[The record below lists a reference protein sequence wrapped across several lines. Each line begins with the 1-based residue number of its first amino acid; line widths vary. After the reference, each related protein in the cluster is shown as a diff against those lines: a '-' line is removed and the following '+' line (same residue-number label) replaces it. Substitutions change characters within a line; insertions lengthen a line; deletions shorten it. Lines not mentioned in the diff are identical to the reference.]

1 MRNEIVQWILRITA
15 SVILLQTL
23 FFKFSGAE
31 ESVYIFSALSVEP
44 YGRIGS
50 GIAELIAAVLI
61 LVPRTTRL
69 GAIVAIGIMT
79 GAILSHLFV
88 LGIEVQNDGG
98 LLFSLA
104 VITLLCCLGLLYF
117 NKNKLSNLLN

>member
-1 MRNEIVQWILRITA
+1 MKKEILIWILRITA

-31 ESVYIFSALSVEP
+31 ESVYIFSILGVEP

-50 GIAELIAAVLI
+50 AIAELIAAVLI
-61 LVPRTTRL
+61 LMPKTTWL
-69 GAIVAIGIMT
+69 GALGAAGIMI

-98 LLFSLA
+98 LLFALA
-104 VITLLCCLGLLYF
+104 VITLLCSLGLLYF
-117 NKNKLSNLLN
+117 NKNKLFNLLN

>member
-1 MRNEIVQWILRITA
+1 MKKEILIWILRITA

-31 ESVYIFSALSVEP
+31 ESVYIFSALGVEP

-50 GIAELIAAVLI
+50 AIAELIAAVLI
-61 LVPRTTRL
+61 LLPRTTWI
-69 GAIVAIGIMT
+69 GAIAGIGIMT

-88 LGIEVQNDGG
+88 LGIELQNDGG
-98 LLFSLA
+98 LLFALA

-117 NKNKLSNLLN
+117 NKNKLSNLLK